1 MIGAAAASD
10 QLQIGQRRQEFRV
23 VLGELGHVADIDLW
37 GGIELSVTL
46 GRGIGPQ
53 SADAA
58 DPRPSAPQLVG
69 EVTRM
74 GAIDHV
80 IGRITAGRLVDLGNS
95 DAKRLASGQGSVGLD
110 REGEDDG
117 QSGPLCGA
125 GDADGLRRVGQSVG
139 VKRRCRRAGKR
150 LDLRTVIVERLR
162 DGHGGIILPGIASGT
177 DDAGDGARHTGGG
190 EFGSNLSAK
199 CNRCGVVLL
208 QQRPIIAKS
217 VGPVG
222 TCAPAI
228 GGKQE
233 AATCSLGNG

>member
-1 MIGAAAASD
+1 MI
-10 QLQIGQRRQEFRV
+10 
-23 VLGELGHVADIDLW
+23 LGERGYIADIDLR
-37 GGIELSVTL
+37 GGIELGVTL

-53 SADAA
+53 AADAA
-58 DPRPSAPQLVG
+58 DPRRSALHLAS
-69 EVTRM
+69 EVTWM

-80 IGRITAGRLVDLGNS
+80 IRRIAAGRLVDRGNS
-95 DAKRLASGQGSVGLD
+95 DTKRLASGQGSVGLD

-162 DGHGGIILPGIASGT
+162 DGHGGIVLPSIAPGT
-177 DDAGDGARHTGGG
+177 DDAGDVARHTGGG

-208 QQRPIIAKS
+208 QQRTIIAKP